1 MLHAT
6 CNTPI
11 EPGDEE
17 AEFPEAHPEPL
28 PINLP
33 RELFETVDPLP
44 TTALDWLR
52 RQIGGHERFGR
63 DRRDTLRLRHDSL
76 YPRKLLIVD
85 NASRHA

>member
-44 TTALDWLR
+44 TTALEWLR
-52 RQIGGHERFGR
+52 RQIDERFGR